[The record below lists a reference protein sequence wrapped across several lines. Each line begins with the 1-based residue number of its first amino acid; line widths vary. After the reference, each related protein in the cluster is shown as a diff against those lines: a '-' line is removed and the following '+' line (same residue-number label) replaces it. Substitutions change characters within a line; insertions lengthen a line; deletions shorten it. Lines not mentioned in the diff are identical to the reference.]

1 MALDPEKLLDDT
13 GWQIL
18 GILQE
23 NARLSFA
30 EVGRRVGLSLP
41 AVSERVR
48 RLEEAG
54 IIRGYRAEVDPV
66 KVGLPLTVFVRL
78 ITTPQQY
85 PRVRALVAERSGI
98 LECHHVTGGDSFML
112 KIVIGSMAELEELL
126 GELSFCGQ
134 TVTSIVLSSMITRS
148 SLDRPQ

>member
-1 MALDPEKLLDDT
+1 MTLDPDKLLDDT

-18 GILQE
+18 TLLQE
-23 NARLSFA
+23 NGRLSFA
-30 EVGRRVGLSLP
+30 ELGRRVGLSLP

-54 IIRGYRAEVDPV
+54 IIRGYRAELDPG
-66 KVGLPLTVFVRL
+66 KIGLPLTVFVRL
-78 ITTPQQY
+78 VTTPAQY
-85 PRVRALVAERSGI
+85 PRVRALVTERSGI

-112 KIVIGSMAELEELL
+112 KIVIGSMAELEEVL

-134 TVTSIVLSSMITRS
+134 TITSIVLSSMIVRS
-148 SLDRPQ
+148 AIDRPH

>member
-1 MALDPEKLLDDT
+1 MTLDPEKLLDDT

-18 GILQE
+18 RILQE

-54 IIRGYRAEVDPV
+54 IIRGYRAEVDPA
-66 KVGLPLTVFVRL
+66 KIGLPLTVFVRL

-85 PRVRALVAERSGI
+85 PRVRALVAERAGI
-98 LECHHVTGGDSFML
+98 LECHHVTGSDSFIL

-134 TVTSIVLSSMITRS
+134 TVTSIVLSSMTTRS